1 MPRILEGNL
10 TVKDQRFAVVR
21 SRFNDFVT
29 AKLMAGCLDTL
40 IRHGCKEDNITEV
53 RVPGSFEIPQA
64 AMKLAESL
72 AYDAVI
78 CLGCLIRGQ
87 TSHFEHLAAEVTKG
101 IAHVGMETGVPVTYG
116 IITADSLEQAIERAG
131 AKAGNKGTDAANAAI
146 ELVNLYAVLSERP
159 GKPKASKPKR

>member
-29 AKLMAGCLDTL
+29 SRLMTGCVDALL
-40 IRHGCKEDNITEV
+40 RHGGKEENIVEV

-64 AMKLAESL
+64 AQKLADSGQ
-72 AYDAVI
+72 YDAVI

-87 TSHFEHLAAEVTKG
+87 TSHFEYLAAEVTKG
-101 IAHVGMETGVPVTYG
+101 VAQVGLATGVPVTFG
-116 IITADSLEQAIERAG
+116 IITADSLEQAVERAG

-146 ELVNLYAVLSERP
+146 ELVNLYADISAGP
-159 GKPKASKPKR
+159 PKAKKPR

>member
-29 AKLMAGCLDTL
+29 SKLMTGCMDTL
-40 IRHGCKEDNITEV
+40 LRHGGKEENIVEV

-64 AMKLAESL
+64 ARKLADSGQ
-72 AYDAVI
+72 YDAVI

-87 TSHFEHLAAEVTKG
+87 TPHFEYLAAEVTKG
-101 IAHVGMETGVPVTYG
+101 VAQVGLATGVPVTFG
-116 IITADSLEQAIERAG
+116 IITADSLEQAVERAG

-146 ELVNLYAVLSERP
+146 ELVNLYADISAGP
-159 GKPKASKPKR
+159 PKAKKPR